1 MFQKCVLFVA
11 VMSVCAQEEGALPV
25 ATVYL
30 EHDGEASERGAFY
43 RGEVS
48 TLKGAYEKL
57 GGEEASCIRVVR
69 DERAYV
75 AEELRIRNNGGIT
88 FEGVNKA
95 RDGSEEAAIDCD
107 VRARSALFTCEKV
120 VQFRY
125 LGFEFP
131 ASSTKWEA
139 LIKANEMSTS
149 LTISNC
155 RFVRVGAQARGEM
168 VALAEEEG
176 SLEKSLVRA
185 FAGSVALNTV
195 SCTDASSTAL
205 FSLSPFYF
213 EGVSAVSLNGV
224 EISQVAVQNGAA
236 IGIFDKSDKPSAV
249 VIEGLDVQEVNAEN
263 GAAAGLEISLISEES
278 TVAIGRTSK
287 CTFKFCR
294 AAGGKA
300 GAMLISVAKATS
312 NLQLPSASNLEIDST
327 NTANSTARSIFI
339 VAPDFEEFSKQED
352 AFEFASDFD
361 ESASGWVVGAA
372 DGEADGE
379 AELVDVYEHV
389 KGNTDGHPKTTSSKN
404 DDSSSLSLMISIN
417 VPIGFVILVIVI
429 CCCVCR

>member
-11 VMSVCAQEEGALPV
+11 VMSVCAQEEGVLPV

-30 EHDGEASERGAFY
+30 EHDGEASD
-43 RGEVS
+43 
-48 TLKGAYEKL
+48 
-57 GGEEASCIRVVR
+57 GGASCIRVVR

-75 AEELRIRNNGGIT
+75 AEELRISNNGGIT

-95 RDGSEEAAIDCD
+95 RDGSEEAAIDCG

-155 RFVRVGAQARGEM
+155 RFVRVGEQQRGEM

-176 SLEKSLVRA
+176 TLEKSLVRA

-195 SCTDASSTAL
+195 SCTDASSTAS

-224 EISQVAVQNGAA
+224 EISKVAVQNGAA

-287 CTFKFCR
+287 CTFKSCR

-300 GAMLISVAKATS
+300 GGMLIRMAKATS

-372 DGEADGE
+372 DGK
-379 AELVDVYEHV
+379 AELMDVYERD
-389 KGNTDGHPKTTSSKN
+389 KGNTEDHPKTPSTGDEK
-404 DDSSSLSLMISIN
+404 DSPAISVIMA
-417 VPIGFVILVIVI
+417 VDIPIGVATSVIVV
-429 CCCVCR
+429 CCCFCG